1 MLRYRYMILRS
12 LGFVLSSPLFFV
24 YFGCNPGEEVGS
36 YAVVGR
42 LSGVSARREG

>member
-1 MLRYRYMILRS
+1 MLRYMILCS
-12 LGFVLSSPLFFV
+12 LGGFVLSSPLFFV

-36 YAVVGR
+36 HAVVGR